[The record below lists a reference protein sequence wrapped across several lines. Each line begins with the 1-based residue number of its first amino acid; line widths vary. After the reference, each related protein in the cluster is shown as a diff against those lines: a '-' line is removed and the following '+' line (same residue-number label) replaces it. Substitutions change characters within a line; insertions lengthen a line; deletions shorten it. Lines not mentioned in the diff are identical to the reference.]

1 MRTPITRSA
10 WMWLLAALLAVA
22 TPACTGRTNLPA
34 ASEERTPLVSSP
46 TTPTPEPTPHG
57 TGTAIQLTIGDT
69 TVDGELW
76 DNPVGRELATHLPL
90 TLPFSDYN
98 AVEKTVRLQPAL
110 TMDGMPAGDDPNPGE
125 IGWYAPL
132 SDLVLY
138 YGDVGYWNGIARLG
152 TFDASAITLLA
163 EGPADGAVSI
173 TLSDR
178 ARTGTTPREDD
189 TP

>member
-10 WMWLLAALLAVA
+10 WMWLLAALLAAA

-76 DNPVGRELATHLPL
+76 DNPAGRELATHLPL

-125 IGWYAPL
+125 IGWYAPS